1 MKFNLNLSN
10 ISFLGEE
17 LDTISIHL
25 YPIFIIEFIN
35 GYYTSKEL
43 FDENNNFLKN
53 KKALRTNSIDNNN
66 IKGDN
71 STKLLEGIKKED
83 NNEKK

>member
-1 MKFNLNLSN
+1 MNFNLNILN

-53 KKALRTNSIDNNN
+53 KKH
-66 IKGDN
+66 
-71 STKLLEGIKKED
+71 
-83 NNEKK
+83 